1 MKIVLIEVAEPK
13 IFNIFRMQK
22 MPRLGLPIIGK
33 ILQNLDHEVVIYV
46 ENISAIDWPEV
57 FSADLVGISALTP
70 TATRAYEI
78 TEKIRAK
85 RKNISIVGGGPHFT
99 FLPEEAL
106 KYFDFVV
113 RGEGEKTI
121 VELVDWMVNLNAEPI
136 ENISGLSYRI
146 GRKIFHN
153 PDRPFLSSEELDL
166 LPFPDLSLIAG
177 YKIKDLIPVQTSRG
191 CPYDCEFCSVQIM
204 WGREYRFRS
213 VSRVIEELEKLNRQ
227 YPGAKVFFYDDNFA
241 ANFSRTKKLLREILH
256 RNIVFTWQTQVRVGV
271 AKDLELMELMAQSG
285 CKWLFLGLESVNP
298 ETLREYKKS
307 QTIEDISQGIKI
319 IHKFGMKALG
329 MYVIGG
335 DSDGI
340 TTAKE
345 TVCFAEELELDALQ
359 IWTLGPLPGTP
370 VYKKL
375 EAQGRL
381 LFLELG
387 DKMWR
392 LYDGIRVVIQPKQM
406 TPWQLQISV
415 IRAMMSYYAWK
426 WFSKGLIMS
435 LRFIKS
441 PVHSWKDRK
450 SNFRS
455 LLLSVYA
462 DRLTRQAKKF
472 LKEHLADLK
481 KLKAP

>member
-1 MKIVLIEVAEPK
+1 MKIILIEVAEPK

-33 ILQNLDHEVVIYV
+33 ILQNLGHEVVIYV

-78 TEKIRAK
+78 AEKIRAK
-85 RKNISIVGGGPHFT
+85 KKNISICGGGPHFT

-106 KYFDFVV
+106 KYFDFVI
-113 RGEGEKTI
+113 RNEGEKTI
-121 VELVDWMVNLNAEPI
+121 VELVEWLANPDSAVI
-136 ENISGLSYRI
+136 KNILGLSYRI
-146 GRKIFHN
+146 GQKIFHN

-166 LPFPDLSLIAG
+166 LPFPDFSLIAG

-191 CPYDCEFCSVQIM
+191 CPFNCTFCSVTPM
-204 WGREYRFRS
+204 FGKGYRFRS
-213 VSRVIEELEKLNRQ
+213 VESIMAELEKLKNQ

-241 ANFSRTKKLLREILH
+241 ANFSRTKGLLREMIH
-256 RNIVFTWQTQVRVGV
+256 RKIMPTWQTQVRVGV

-298 ETLREYKKS
+298 ETLKEYKKN
-307 QTIEDISQGIKI
+307 QTIEDISQGIET

-329 MYVIGG
+329 MYVVGG

-345 TVCFAEELELDALQ
+345 TVCFAEKLKLDALQ
-359 IWTLGPLPGTP
+359 IWTLGPLPGTL

-375 EAQGRL
+375 KAQGRL

-406 TPWQLQISV
+406 TPWQFQISV

-426 WFSKGLIMS
+426 WFNKGFVAIGKFL
-435 LRFIKS
+435 S
-441 PVHSWKDRK
+441 PFHSWQAKK
-450 SNFRS
+450 SSFRS
-455 LLLSVYA
+455 LVLSIYA
-462 DRLTRQAKKF
+462 RGLTRQAKKF